1 MCNHIE
7 HLLGSY
13 RLSIL
18 SQMEAL
24 TVYHVSNLLRAHSPS
39 GGCETID
46 YGFFDFHNPNV
57 TIFTR

>member
-13 RLSIL
+13 RLPIL

-57 TIFTR
+57 TIFAR